1 MREITNIS
9 CIGAGL
15 IGQGWATQFCSGGY
29 DLILYDLDE
38 TILDN
43 ALGSIKSNLLFL
55 EDHDLLNKGETAEAL
70 KRIKTTCNLAQA
82 VENADY
88 VQESA
93 FDAYDAKKQIFQEMD
108 ALSPK
113 SAILASSSSGL
124 LMTEIQK
131 AAAAPQRCVL
141 AHPYLP
147 VHLMPLVEVV
157 GGRQTS
163 PDALAATCDL
173 MEKVGK
179 IPVQLQKE
187 VSGYIVNRLQA
198 ALLREAIDLVDSGVA
213 SAEAVDKA
221 FRLSLGL
228 RGPILGPLLRAHLA
242 GDGIER
248 FFDNYS
254 ESYRNRWESMAT
266 WTSLSAPAAGAN
278 IKSIK
283 EMEIVRTKSLPE
295 IKTWRDE
302 MLVKILKVIQE
313 GSKKKKM

>member
-1 MREITNIS
+1 MREITHIS

-15 IGQGWATQFCSGGY
+15 IGQGWATQFCSCGY
-29 DLILYDLDE
+29 DLILYDLDQA
-38 TILDN
+38 ILDR
-43 ALGSIKSNLLFL
+43 ALGNIQSNLMFL
-55 EDHDLLNKGETAEAL
+55 EDHDLLSRGEAAGAL
-70 KRIKTTCNLAQA
+70 NRIKTTCNLAEA
-82 VENADY
+82 VEKADY
-88 VQESA
+88 VQESV
-93 FDAYDAKKQIFQEMD
+93 FDAYDTKKLIFKEMD
-108 ALSPK
+108 ALAPE

-131 AAAAPQRCVL
+131 AVAAPQRCLL

-157 GGRQTS
+157 GGRQTA
-163 PDALAATCDL
+163 PAALAATCDL

-179 IPVQLQKE
+179 IPVRLRKE
-187 VSGYIVNRLQA
+187 VSGYIANRLQA
-198 ALLREAIDLVDSGVA
+198 ALLREAMDLVDSGVA

-248 FFDNYS
+248 FFENYS
-254 ESYRNRWESMAT
+254 DSYRRRWESMAT
-266 WTSLSAPAAGAN
+266 WSSLSDRAAGAN

-283 EMEIVRTKSLPE
+283 EMEMVRTRSLAE

-302 MLVKILKVIQE
+302 MLVKILRVVHK
-313 GSKKKKM
+313 GANK

>member
-1 MREITNIS
+1 MREITHIS

-38 TILDN
+38 AILDH
-43 ALGSIKSNLLFL
+43 ALETIRSNLMFL
-55 EDHDLLNKGETAEAL
+55 EDHDLLNRGEAAGAL
-70 KRIKTTCNLAQA
+70 KRIKTTCNLAKA

-88 VQESA
+88 VQESV
-93 FDAYDAKKQIFQEMD
+93 FDAYDTKKQIFKEMD
-108 ALSPK
+108 ALAPE

-131 AAAAPQRCVL
+131 AVAAPQRCLL

-163 PDALAATCDL
+163 PDALTATCDL

-179 IPVQLQKE
+179 IPVRLRRE
-187 VSGYIVNRLQA
+187 VCGYIANRLQA

-242 GDGIER
+242 GDGIAR
-248 FFDNYS
+248 FFENYS
-254 ESYRNRWESMAT
+254 ESYHTRWESMAT
-266 WTSLSAPAAGAN
+266 WTSPSSRAARAN
-278 IKSIK
+278 IKSIQ
-283 EMEIVRTKSLPE
+283 EMEILRTKKLPE
-295 IKTWRDE
+295 IKTWRDD
-302 MLVKILKVIQE
+302 MLVQILKVVHK
-313 GSKKKKM
+313 GANK

>member
-29 DLILYDLDE
+29 DLILYDLNE
-38 TILDN
+38 AILDN
-43 ALGSIKSNLLFL
+43 ALGNIKSNLMFL
-55 EDHDLLNKGETAEAL
+55 ETHELLCQGETARAL
-70 KRIKTTCNLAQA
+70 KQIKTTCNLAEA

-88 VQESA
+88 VQESV
-93 FDAYDAKKQIFQEMD
+93 FDAYDAKRQIFKEMD

-131 AAAAPQRCVL
+131 AVAAPQRCL
-141 AHPYLP
+141 MAHPYLP

-163 PDALAATCDL
+163 ADALEATCDL

-179 IPVQLQKE
+179 IPVQLHKE
-187 VSGYIVNRLQA
+187 ASGFIVNRLQA
-198 ALLREAIDLVDSGVA
+198 ALLREAIDLVHSGVA
-213 SAEAVDKA
+213 SAEAV
-221 FRLSLGL
+221 
-228 RGPILGPLLRAHLA
+228 GPLLRAHLA
-242 GDGIER
+242 GDGIEC
-248 FFDNYS
+248 FFENYS
-254 ESYRNRWESMAT
+254 ESYRVRWESMAT
-266 WTSLSAPAAGAN
+266 WNSLSAQAAGAN

-295 IKTWRDE
+295 IKAWRDE

-313 GSKKKKM
+313 GSKK

>member
-29 DLILYDLDE
+29 DLILYDLNE
-38 TILDN
+38 AILEKAMRN
-43 ALGSIKSNLLFL
+43 IKSNLMFL
-55 EDHDLLNKGETAEAL
+55 EDHDLLNKGETARAL
-70 KRIKTTCNLAQA
+70 KKIKATCNLAEA
-82 VENADY
+82 VGNADY
-88 VQESA
+88 VQESVL
-93 FDAYDAKKQIFQEMD
+93 DAYDAKKQIFKEMD

-131 AAAAPQRCVL
+131 AAAAPERCLL

-147 VHLMPLVEVV
+147 VHLMPLVEVA

-163 PDALAATCDL
+163 PDALEATCNL
-173 MEKVGK
+173 MQKVGK
-179 IPVQLQKE
+179 APVQLQKE
-187 VSGYIVNRLQA
+187 VPGYIVNRLQA

-242 GDGIER
+242 GAGIER
-248 FFDNYS
+248 FFENYS
-254 ESYRNRWESMAT
+254 ESYRLRWESMAT
-266 WTSLSAPAAGAN
+266 WNFLSARAAGAN

-283 EMEIVRTKSLPE
+283 EMEIVRTKSLSE

-313 GSKKKKM
+313 GSKK

>member
-1 MREITNIS
+1 MSDITNIS

-29 DLILYDLDE
+29 DLILYDLNE
-38 TILDN
+38 AILDN
-43 ALGSIKSNLLFL
+43 ALGNIKSNLTFL
-55 EDHDLLNKGETAEAL
+55 ETHELLRQGETARAL
-70 KRIKTTCNLAQA
+70 KKIKTTCNLAEA

-88 VQESA
+88 VQESV
-93 FDAYDAKKQIFQEMD
+93 FDAYDAKKKIFKEMD

-113 SAILASSSSGL
+113 STILASSSSGL

-131 AAAAPQRCVL
+131 AVAAPQRCLL

-213 SAEAVDKA
+213 SAEARSPVT
-221 FRLSLGL
+221 RPSG
-228 RGPILGPLLRAHLA
+228 RG
-242 GDGIER
+242 
-248 FFDNYS
+248 
-254 ESYRNRWESMAT
+254 RN
-266 WTSLSAPAAGAN
+266 
-278 IKSIK
+278 
-283 EMEIVRTKSLPE
+283 
-295 IKTWRDE
+295 
-302 MLVKILKVIQE
+302 
-313 GSKKKKM
+313 

>member
-1 MREITNIS
+1 MREITHIT

-15 IGQGWATQFCSGGY
+15 IGQGWATQFCSSGY
-29 DLILYDLDE
+29 DLILYDLNGA
-38 TILDN
+38 ILDT
-43 ALGSIKSNLLFL
+43 ALGNIQSNLMFL
-55 EDHDLLNKGETAEAL
+55 ETHERLSKGETARAL
-70 KRIKTTCNLAQA
+70 KKIKTTCNLAEA
-82 VENADY
+82 VEKADY
-88 VQESA
+88 VQESV
-93 FDAYDAKKQIFQEMD
+93 FDTYDAKKQIFKEMD
-108 ALSPK
+108 ALAPGG
-113 SAILASSSSGL
+113 AILASSSSGL

-131 AAAAPQRCVL
+131 AVAAPQRCLL

-147 VHLMPLVEVV
+147 VHLMPLVEVA

-187 VSGYIVNRLQA
+187 ASGYIVNRLQA

-213 SAEAVDKA
+213 NAEAVDKA

-248 FFDNYS
+248 FFENYS

-266 WTSLSAPAAGAN
+266 WTSLPGRAADAN
-278 IKSIK
+278 IISIN

-302 MLVKILKVIQE
+302 MLVKILKVVMD
-313 GSKKKKM
+313 G

>member
-29 DLILYDLDE
+29 DLILYDLNE
-38 TILDN
+38 AILDN
-43 ALGSIKSNLLFL
+43 ALGNIKSNLMFL
-55 EDHDLLNKGETAEAL
+55 ETHELLCQGETARAL
-70 KRIKTTCNLAQA
+70 KQIKTTCNLAEA

-88 VQESA
+88 VQESV
-93 FDAYDAKKQIFQEMD
+93 FDAYDAKRQIFKEMD

-131 AAAAPQRCVL
+131 AVAAPQRCL
-141 AHPYLP
+141 MAHPYLP

-163 PDALAATCDL
+163 ADALEATCDL

-179 IPVQLQKE
+179 IPVQLHKE
-187 VSGYIVNRLQA
+187 ASGFIVNRLQA
-198 ALLREAIDLVDSGVA
+198 ALLREAIDLVHSGVA

-242 GDGIER
+242 GDGIEC
-248 FFDNYS
+248 FFENYS
-254 ESYRNRWESMAT
+254 ESYRVRWESMAT
-266 WTSLSAPAAGAN
+266 WNSLSAQAAGAN

-295 IKTWRDE
+295 IKAWRDE

-313 GSKKKKM
+313 GSKK

>member
-15 IGQGWATQFCSGGY
+15 IGQGWAAQFCSNGY
-29 DLILYDLDE
+29 DVILYDLNE
-38 TILDN
+38 AILDN
-43 ALGSIKSNLLFL
+43 ARGNIESNLTFL
-55 EDHDLLNKGETAEAL
+55 ETHELLCQGETARAL
-70 KRIKTTCNLAQA
+70 KKIKTTCNLAAA
-82 VENADY
+82 VEDADY
-88 VQESA
+88 VQESV
-93 FDAYDAKKQIFQEMD
+93 FDTYDAKKQIFKEMD
-108 ALSPK
+108 ALSPN

-131 AAAAPQRCVL
+131 AVAAPQRCLL

-163 PDALAATCDL
+163 PDALAATCNL

-242 GDGIER
+242 GDGIEC
-248 FFDNYS
+248 FFENYS
-254 ESYRNRWESMAT
+254 ESYQVRWESMAT
-266 WTSLSAPAAGAN
+266 WNSLSAHATGAN
-278 IKSIK
+278 IKSIQ
-283 EMEIVRTKSLPE
+283 EMQIVRTKSLPE

-302 MLVKILKVIQE
+302 MLVKILKVVRE
-313 GSKKKKM
+313 GSNK

>member
-29 DLILYDLDE
+29 DLILYDLNE
-38 TILDN
+38 AILDN
-43 ALGSIKSNLLFL
+43 ALGNIKSNLMFL
-55 EDHDLLNKGETAEAL
+55 ETHELLCQGETARAL
-70 KRIKTTCNLAQA
+70 KKIKTTCNLAEA
-82 VENADY
+82 VANADY
-88 VQESA
+88 VQESV
-93 FDAYDAKKQIFQEMD
+93 FDAYDAKKQIFKEMD

-131 AAAAPQRCVL
+131 AVAAPERCLL

-147 VHLMPLVEVV
+147 VHLMPLVEVA

-163 PDALAATCDL
+163 PNALAATCDL

-242 GDGIER
+242 GDGIEC
-248 FFDNYS
+248 FLENYS
-254 ESYRNRWESMAT
+254 ESYRLRWESMAT
-266 WTSLSAPAAGAN
+266 WNSVSAQAAGAN

-302 MLVKILKVIQE
+302 MLVKILKVFRDDF
-313 GSKKKKM
+313 

>member
-1 MREITNIS
+1 MREITHIS

-15 IGQGWATQFCSGGY
+15 IGQGWATQFCSNGY
-29 DLILYDLDE
+29 DLVLYDLNE
-38 TILDN
+38 AILDN
-43 ALGSIKSNLLFL
+43 ALGNIHANLMFL
-55 EDHDLLNKGETAEAL
+55 ETHDLLCKGETAGAL
-70 KRIKTTCNLAQA
+70 KKIRTTCNLAVA
-82 VENADY
+82 VENVDY
-88 VQESA
+88 IQESV
-93 FDAYDAKKQIFQEMD
+93 FDAYDAKKQIFKEMG
-108 ALSPK
+108 ALAPK

-131 AAAAPQRCVL
+131 AVAAPQRCVL

-147 VHLMPLVEVV
+147 VHLMPLVEVA

-163 PDALAATCDL
+163 PDARAATCDL

-179 IPVQLQKE
+179 IPVRLQKE
-187 VSGYIVNRLQA
+187 VSGYIANRLQA

-248 FFDNYS
+248 FFENYS
-254 ESYRNRWESMAT
+254 ESYRSRWESMTT
-266 WTSLSAPAAGAN
+266 WTSLSDRAAGAN
-278 IKSIK
+278 IKSINK
-283 EMEIVRTKSLPE
+283 MEIVRTQSLPE
-295 IKTWRDE
+295 IKTWRNE
-302 MLVKILKVIQE
+302 MLVKILKVVQE
-313 GSKKKKM
+313 GSNK

>member
-1 MREITNIS
+1 MSDITNIS

-29 DLILYDLDE
+29 DLILYDLNE

-43 ALGSIKSNLLFL
+43 ALENIQSNLTFL
-55 EDHDLLNKGETAEAL
+55 ETHELIGKGETAGAL
-70 KRIKTTCNLAQA
+70 KKIKTTCNLAEA
-82 VENADY
+82 VENSDY
-88 VQESA
+88 VQESV
-93 FDAYDAKKQIFQEMD
+93 FDAYDAKKQIFKEMD

-131 AAAAPQRCVL
+131 AVAAPQRCVL

-147 VHLMPLVEVV
+147 VHLMPLVEVA

-242 GDGIER
+242 GDGIAR
-248 FFDNYS
+248 FFEKYS

-266 WTSLSAPAAGAN
+266 WTALTGRAATAN

-295 IKTWRDE
+295 MKTWRDE
-302 MLVKILKVIQE
+302 MLVKILKVIVE
-313 GSKKKKM
+313 GSKK